1 MIRMQKQKMSRRQF
15 LSLSAAATAGI
26 VAAACA
32 PAAPVPVP
40 AAPVET
46 TPATPAGPPSTYNEA
61 PMLAELVAQGQ
72 LPPVDDR
79 LPEVPMV
86 VEPTDEIGQYGG
98 TLNTFMLNA
107 EDRSAVFN
115 FVLDYPLI
123 DVPRN
128 VADFVPQLPQGGWEG
143 MHVESY
149 EWNDDATEL
158 TLHLRPGLKWSDGE
172 PCTAEDFA
180 WFYNDELFNPDLTP
194 TPPGHLVMNGT
205 PITVSAPDETT
216 LVYSFPEPNPG
227 FLRYVRFEYQ
237 LVHRPKH
244 YFSQFHPTYNSSAT
258 LEQYREAIDDWLA
271 PERPQTSAWIVESS
285 TPEGVMCVRN
295 PYYFAVDTA
304 GNQLPYADRVWFPMV
319 GTTDNAVLKSIAGE
333 IDVAERNMQ
342 QIDQLPLLLEN
353 QEAGNYEILRWSGA
367 FFGVGTVLQFNY
379 QLADPEYPELREMLR
394 NRDFRY
400 ALTIAVDREDINDAL
415 YLGLGRP
422 AMWVLNS
429 TSPYFDDEVAE
440 IVAPIYDPEAAKALL
455 DGLDLVD
462 RDGDGKREYPNGEPV
477 TILVDVSSEIKPH
490 VLSGESI
497 VRYWNEI
504 GLDARLNT
512 ISRSLAQDRL
522 QQHINHAR
530 VWGPFNADIPEWTT
544 EEAYRPLGLNPSYR
558 VADDSLPEEFAVMDE
573 FHQQIQASLGNYD
586 ETLRLYKEMAR
597 YRIEQG
603 LDLNTVADLPYLVVA
618 HSRVGNIAREGS
630 GILGVRI
637 ENQEQFYLKQ

>member
-1 MIRMQKQKMSRRQF
+1 MRTQKISRREF
-15 LSLSAAATAGI
+15 MTLSALVTAGTL
-26 VAAACA
+26 ASACTTTAPA
-32 PAAPVPVP
+32 PAAPP
-40 AAPVET
+40 AAPAET
-46 TPATPAGPPSTYNEA
+46 AAVPAGPPSTYKEA
-61 PMLAELVAQGQ
+61 PMLAELVSQGT
-72 LPPVDDR
+72 LPPVDER
-79 LPEVPMV
+79 LPVSPMV
-86 VEPTDEIGQYGG
+86 VEPTSEIGQYGG

-115 FVLDYPLI
+115 FVLDYPII

-143 MHVESY
+143 LLAESY
-149 EWNDDATEL
+149 EWNEDATQL
-158 TLHLRPGLKWSDGE
+158 TIHLREGLKWSDGE

-194 TPPGHLVMNGT
+194 TPPSHLVMDGT
-205 PITVSAPDETT
+205 PITVTAADDLT
-216 LVYSFPEPNPG
+216 LVYSFPAPNPG

-244 YFSQFHPTYNSSAT
+244 YFSQFHPKYNADAT
-258 LEQYREAIDDWLA
+258 PEQYREEIDDWLNPA
-271 PERPQTSAWIVESS
+271 RPQTSAWIVESS

-295 PYYFAVDTA
+295 PYYFAVDSA

-319 GTTDNAVLKSIAGE
+319 GTTDNAILKTIAGE

-379 QLADPEYPELREMLR
+379 QLQDPDYPELREMLR
-394 NRDFRY
+394 TRDFRY
-400 ALTIAVDREDINDAL
+400 ALSIAIDREDINDSL

-429 TSPYFDDEVAE
+429 TSPYFDEEVAE
-440 IVAPIYDPEAAKALL
+440 IVAPIYDPEAANALL
-455 DGLDLVD
+455 DGLDLID
-462 RDGDGKREYPNGEPV
+462 RDGDGKREYPNGKPV
-477 TILVDVSSEIKPH
+477 TIFVDVASEIKPH

-512 ISRSLAQDRL
+512 ISRTLSTDRL
-522 QQHINHAR
+522 QQAIHHAR

-544 EEAYRPLGLNPSYR
+544 EEAYRPLGLNPDYR
-558 VADDSLPEEFAVMDE
+558 LADETFPEEFAVMDE
-573 FHQQIQASLGNYD
+573 FHAQIQASLGNFE

-603 LDLNTVADLPYLVVA
+603 LDINTVADLPYLVVA
-618 HSRVGNIAREGS
+618 HNRVGNVAREGS
-630 GILGVRI
+630 GILGIRI
-637 ENQEQFYLKQ
+637 ENQEQFYLRQ